1 MKMRKR
7 SAALLLSL
15 LLLVGLFPAA
25 AAADDAEASSGS
37 QELAA
42 QEVESSRLDTLGT
55 TGSET
60 AVPLYADDEYVTV
73 IVEMA
78 STPVLSYYT
87 DSAYAVLDGET
98 TAGEAVSAFLASDE
112 AQALADSVAQS
123 QEGVISEIAA
133 VAAQTAESLGVADGF
148 SVQNRWS
155 IITNAMVIRVP
166 YGALAEISELDGV
179 KRAYVEHV
187 YSLPDDT
194 TTEGEYDAAYT
205 YSLDLAGVTGA
216 WAEGYTGLGMVIA
229 VLDTGLD
236 ITWGITD
243 STGANYGVTK
253 VHEAFT
259 EDSFATSGAE
269 LYENL
274 RWTSAS
280 MKYFVEN
287 TQLNSN
293 TGSDGGMIIWDNNAL
308 YKNLKVPYAC
318 DYADGDMNVANS
330 NSDNGSHGTHVS
342 GTIAGYAATEEGEVL
357 FSGVAPDAQILMM
370 KIFGDEDSGAYES
383 TIIMALEDSIKL
395 GADAINLSL
404 GSDNGFAEDDTI
416 QNDVYELVEQA
427 GIIILTSAGNSSDSD
442 AGNNY
447 GDESLASNPE
457 TSMISSPAVYDSN
470 LAVASIENVINTE
483 MYFTWVDADGE
494 SHDVAFTDYWSVAMK
509 QKFSDGTYPIYYV
522 SGTGTYS
529 DYYSAGFRSYYGYGT
544 KGVTGIA
551 LVERGELSFED
562 KINNATSFY
571 ESYYNSSTGSY
582 VSGCPV
588 LGVIIYDNDPESDE
602 LITMSVSNTTLTS
615 AFISGRDGAEIV
627 AALQSGFQVYMTVS
641 SVDKTVANETAGEIS
656 SFSSWGASPSLT
668 LKPEITAP
676 GGYIWSSVPDTTSS
690 SSEDYTG
697 SYEMMSGTS
706 MAAPH
711 MTGISALVR
720 QYVQTSSA
728 FKGMSRTDVAD
739 VVKQLLV
746 STAVPVVDESTGA
759 YYSPRQQGAGL
770 VNATAAVTTPAYIT
784 VEGQTVGKLELSDDP
799 QKTGEYEIAFTL
811 KNISNTSVSYD
822 VSVVLMRPATETA
835 ESYYGT
841 EQTFMTDSDVV
852 IKTVSLGT
860 LTAAAGSSADF
871 SQTVSLTAAEKAELN
886 ELFANGT
893 YVEGFVI
900 LTDATGSGNPQLGLP
915 MLAFYGDWTAAPIF
929 DTSVWF
935 VEPDSDYDSDYG
947 AFAEQTTW
955 GTSIVGS
962 TIGTIGYLNLGEN
975 AFDTSTAE
983 DGSDIV
989 QYVYFDENFGISPNG
1004 DGYMDAVDDYILYQL
1019 RDARLIVVT
1028 VTDAQTGEVY
1038 MRDGASYL
1046 TKTIYSSSY
1055 GMALPYSAYG
1065 TLPTWDGTDLEGN
1078 VLPSGTQC
1086 IYTITAYGDGDYP
1099 TVWSEEDE
1107 AYVTDFESIIN
1118 GEAVPT
1124 FNGHEMDMTGDVIS
1138 FHVVV
1143 DTVAPKLENNTVSVY
1158 EVEEEDGTHVY
1169 MTGTVYDED
1178 GSIANVEIYPY
1189 VCRSYAEGY
1198 GNSDYSEYG
1207 IDYLNTFYTEN
1218 VYDAGTKTLT
1228 FTADVTEYVR
1238 ENWSYASEQYYYQF
1252 TWTGNVIISCGDYA
1266 ANDRSYAVTVD
1277 ASEGLVLSQTS
1288 ALLHITLDEDG
1299 NITEGASFELS
1310 VLDNTGIEEGEITR
1324 TSSNPDVATIDEFGH
1339 VEATGVGQTIITV
1352 SKGGASVI
1360 CVVAVEATTNE
1371 VLDFE
1376 LSITNFDTLTPDG
1389 QITVK
1394 VTNLQP
1400 ADVVIESVE
1409 WLVYESD
1416 QYAEDYGA
1424 GLVMVSQ
1431 NSSDGLEGVIY
1442 LNYNNCASLGV
1453 DEMPAGDGWLEVT
1466 INGVTRSMT
1475 FSWEDLYKTT
1485 SDDDLVSALSYAD
1498 QTVYVTL
1505 GETAT
1510 LEAKYNNT
1518 SLHSVGQVALYT
1530 AVGAYAYNYN
1540 YDNPT
1545 TEATGLVL
1553 DGQPYFNSGASWTGK
1568 LVNLEGYDLPASIT
1582 VWTRGSD
1589 GYESQMSNYSW
1600 STNYTYDSE
1609 TGEIWVKNTPYTNT
1623 SMLVI
1628 RADGVEN
1635 PDAEAGELSGTE
1647 WTMPDGLYGPF
1658 DWVITDGTG
1667 SGEEVIVTQTY
1678 GSDINAYA
1686 YTPTEPGVSYI
1697 TATTKDGAYS
1707 LTFAVVC
1714 EPVRAQS
1721 IDLAYHSLTME
1732 VGESFDPTLAGFVTL
1747 DPEPTLAE
1755 DAQVCWLSYDESIVK
1770 IGENGE
1776 LIAVA
1781 AGDVYVKGYLG
1792 TDNTVMTYLIV
1803 HVNPLPTYTVRFLDW
1818 DGAVLDTQTVET
1830 GSAATAPADPSREG
1844 YVFTGWDVDFSSITG
1859 DLDVTAQYAMLY
1871 TITLDPNGGYLESTT
1886 ISLTDGQAV
1895 GELPTPT
1902 KEGYT
1907 FAGWYDAD
1915 RNRITPETIYNA
1927 SADSTYYANWS
1938 ANTYTLTLDSG
1949 NGESSAITVTYG
1961 EAIGELLTPTM
1972 DGYVF
1977 GGWVDANGNPVSADT
1992 IYTSALGTTLTAVWT
2007 EETQATEPETS
2018 EPEASETEATQTDAT
2033 DAEDSTESAGGSSK
2047 TGDSTPLAACALLLL
2062 LSAAGICVIGKRKL
2076 Q

>member
-1 MKMRKR
+1 MKTMKR
-7 SAALLLSL
+7 CTALLICLFL
-15 LLLVGLFPAA
+15 LLGLLPAA
-25 AAADDAEASSGS
+25 AFADDGEAASDGSS
-37 QELAA
+37 QVDAL
-42 QEVESSRLDTLGT
+42 EVDSSRLDAVSGT
-55 TGSET
+55 SD
-60 AVPLYADDEYVTV
+60 AVYADDEYVTV

-78 STPVLSYYT
+78 ETPVLGYYA
-87 DSAYAVLDGET
+87 DSDYSLLDGQT
-98 TAGEAVSAFLASDE
+98 TAGEAVSAFLVSDE
-112 AQALADSVAQS
+112 ALAIADAVTES
-123 QEGVISEIAA
+123 QESVIADITD
-133 VAAQTAESLGVADGF
+133 VAAETAESLGITDSFEVT
-148 SVQNRWS
+148 NRWS
-155 IITNAMVIRVP
+155 VITNAMSIRVP
-166 YGALAEISELDGV
+166 YSALAEIAALDGV

-194 TTEGEYDAAYT
+194 TGDTDGYDANYT
-205 YSLDLAGVTGA
+205 YSLAQAGVTGA

-236 ITWGITD
+236 ITWGLTD
-243 STGANYGVTK
+243 STGANYGVTR

-259 EDSFATSGAE
+259 EDSFVTEGTE

-280 MKYFVEN
+280 IQYFVEN

-318 DYADGDMNVANS
+318 DYADGDMNVYNS
-330 NSDNGSHGTHVS
+330 NSDHGTHVS
-342 GTIAGYAATEEGEVL
+342 GTVAGYAETEEGEIL

-370 KIFGDEDSGAYES
+370 KIFGDDDSGAYES

-395 GADAINLSL
+395 GADVVNLSL
-404 GSDNGFAEDDTI
+404 GADNGFAEDDTI
-416 QNDVYELVEQA
+416 QNDVFDLVEAA
-427 GIIILTSAGNSSDSD
+427 GIVIMTSAGNSSDSD
-442 AGNNY
+442 EGNNY

-457 TSMISSPAVYDSN
+457 TSMISSPAVYTSN
-470 LAVASIENVINTE
+470 LAVASVENAITTE
-483 MYFTWVDADGE
+483 MYFTWEDADGVTHE
-494 SHDVAFTDYWSVAMK
+494 VTFTDYWSVAMK

-529 DYYSAGFRSYYGYGT
+529 DYYNAGFRSYYGYGT

-588 LGVIIYDNDPESDE
+588 LGVIVYDNDPESEE

-615 AFISGRDGAEIV
+615 AFISGKDGAQIV

-641 SVDKTVANETAGEIS
+641 SVDKTVDSETAGQMS
-656 SFSSWGASPSLT
+656 SFSSWGASPSLQ

-676 GGYIWSSVPDTTSS
+676 GGNIWSSISDSTYSGS
-690 SSEDYTG
+690 GEDYTG

-711 MTGISALVR
+711 MTGIAALVR
-720 QYVQTSSA
+720 QYVQSSSA
-728 FKGMSRTDVAD
+728 FKGMSRSEVAD

-746 STAVPVVDESTGA
+746 STAVPIVEESTGS

-770 VNATAAVTTPAYIT
+770 VNTEAAVTTPAYIT
-784 VEGQTVGKLELSDDP
+784 VEGQTIGKLELLDDP
-799 QKTGEYEIAFTL
+799 EKNGEYDISFTL
-811 KNISNTSVSYD
+811 NNISSESVSYD
-822 VSVVLMRPATETA
+822 VSVVLMRPATETT
-835 ESYYGT
+835 ESNYGT
-841 EQTFMTDSDVV
+841 EQTFMTDSDVI

-860 LTAAAGSSADF
+860 VTASAGSSTDF
-871 SQTVSLTAAEKAELN
+871 SQVVTLTDEEKAELDA
-886 ELFANGT
+886 LFANGT

-935 VEPDSDYDSDYG
+935 VDADSDYDAEYG
-947 AFAEQTTW
+947 AFAEESTW

-989 QYVYFDENFGISPNG
+989 QYIYFEENFAISPNG

-1019 RDARLIVVT
+1019 RDARLVVVE
-1028 VTDAQTGEVY
+1028 VTDAETGEVY
-1038 MRDGASYL
+1038 MRDGASYM
-1046 TKTIYSSSY
+1046 TKTVYSASY
-1055 GMALPYSAYG
+1055 GYPLPYSAYG
-1065 TLPTWDGTDLEGN
+1065 TLPTWDGTDMDGN
-1078 VLPSGTQC
+1078 VLPSGTKC

-1124 FNGHEMDMTGDVIS
+1124 FNGHAMDMTGDVIS
-1138 FHVVV
+1138 FSIVV

-1189 VCRSYAEGY
+1189 VARSYASGY
-1198 GNSDYSEYG
+1198 GDPTYSEYG

-1218 VYDAGTKTLT
+1218 VYDPGTKTLT

-1238 ENWSYASEQYYYQF
+1238 ETWSYASEKYYYQY

-1277 ASEGLVLSQTS
+1277 STEGLVLSQTS

-1310 VLDNTGIEEGEITR
+1310 VIDNTGIDDGEITR
-1324 TSSNPDVATIDEFGH
+1324 TSSNPDVATVDEFGH

-1352 SKGGASVI
+1352 SKGGVSAI
-1360 CVVAVEATTNE
+1360 CVVAVEATTTE
-1371 VLDFE
+1371 VLDFD
-1376 LSITNFDTLTPDG
+1376 LSIENFDTITPDG

-1400 ADVVIESVE
+1400 ADVVIESVT

-1416 QYAEDYGA
+1416 EYAEDYGA
-1424 GLVMVSQ
+1424 GLVTVTQ
-1431 NSSDGLEGVIY
+1431 NSSDGLSGIIY

-1453 DEMPAGDGWLEVT
+1453 DEMPAGDGWLDVT
-1466 INGVTRSMT
+1466 INGVTRTMT
-1475 FSWEDLYKTT
+1475 FSWEDLYKTST
-1485 SDDDLVSALSYAD
+1485 EDDLVSALNYAD

-1518 SLHSVGQVALYT
+1518 SMHSVGEVALYT

-1553 DGQPYFNSGASWTGK
+1553 DGQPYFNSGSEWTGK
-1568 LVNLEGYDLPASIT
+1568 LVNLAGYDLPESIT

-1589 GYESQMSNYSW
+1589 GYESLVSNYSW

-1609 TGEIWVKNTPYTNT
+1609 TGEIWVKYAPSSNAST
-1623 SMLVI
+1623 LVI

-1658 DWVITDGTG
+1658 DWTITDGTG
-1667 SGEEVIVTQTY
+1667 TGEEVIVTQTY

-1686 YTPTEPGVSYI
+1686 YTPVEPGVSYI

-1707 LTFAVVC
+1707 LTFAVIC
-1714 EPVRAQS
+1714 DPVTA
-1721 IDLAYHSLTME
+1721 DTMNLAYHSLTME
-1732 VGESFDPTLAGFVTL
+1732 IGDTFDTTQEGFVTL
-1747 DPEPTLAE
+1747 DPLPTLDE
-1755 DAQVCWLSYDESIVK
+1755 DAQVCWLSYDESIVQV
-1770 IGENGE
+1770 GENGE
-1776 LIAVA
+1776 LIAVG
-1781 AGDVYVKGYLG
+1781 AGDVYVKGYLA
-1792 TDNTVMTYLIV
+1792 TDNTVTTYLII
-1803 HVNPLPTYTVRFLDW
+1803 HVNPLPTYSVTFLDW
-1818 DGAVLDTQTVET
+1818 DGTVLDVQTVEK
-1830 GSAATAPADPSREG
+1830 GSAAEAPADPAREG
-1844 YVFTGWDVDFSSITG
+1844 YVFTGWDADFSCVTG
-1859 DLDVTAQYAMLY
+1859 DMTITAQYVPLY
-1871 TITLDPNGGYLESTT
+1871 TITLEPNGGYLDTTT
-1886 ISLTDGQAV
+1886 ISVVEGQAI

-1907 FAGWYDAD
+1907 FGGWYDAD
-1915 RNRITPETIYNA
+1915 GTAITAETIYTA
-1927 SADSTYYANWS
+1927 SGNSTYYAAWT
-1938 ANTYTLTLDSG
+1938 ANTYTVTLISNGDS
-1949 NGESSAITVTYG
+1949 ETITVTYG
-1961 EAIGELLTPTM
+1961 EAIGELPTPTK
-1972 DGYVF
+1972 
-1977 GGWVDANGNPVSADT
+1977 
-1992 IYTSALGTTLTAVWT
+1992 
-2007 EETQATEPETS
+2007 E
-2018 EPEASETEATQTDAT
+2018 
-2033 DAEDSTESAGGSSK
+2033 
-2047 TGDSTPLAACALLLL
+2047 
-2062 LSAAGICVIGKRKL
+2062 
-2076 Q
+2076 